1 MLTCACC
8 GRRLPWLH
16 RLLGAAPYCSG
27 KCAREHREKL
37 RARAGQQSDVDA
49 PTPLQGADPSKDF
62 DPAGAGGLMEGQTDT
77 GGIDHVSAQIPP
89 DAGHDPGAPRA
100 GAGERLAAAVSEE
113 SVADEPA
120 PEPAGYLS
128 TPGQG
133 DLFDPV
139 PDWPQP
145 GVVPLDAAPACPPL
159 VLFSRSAPFRPRRRV
174 VVPAHRPAPPA
185 SRLLM
190 AGMVPAPEWED
201 PAGGDRE
208 IGSIGSRSPGGPH
221 ESAPGSRDTLS
232 AATAKGSLSVLVLS
246 FEPGARQD
254 PGMTDAM
261 AVSAGDAGGVRSRVM
276 HPGLEPVLDV
286 NPPPCIPVWRG
297 RPAHAGHRAPVRRL
311 AAPRPAL
318 APSAAVLVS
327 FCATPALLN
336 EQSSAVQPFR
346 LHRMPLRRLSIGP
359 RRADKGLRPAPL
371 VSLSTLALAPPLLA
385 PKPVSTPL
393 RPGYRFGPASDAI
406 ARSPGIGLP
415 VAQVPGGTFGG

>member
-1 MLTCACC
+1 
-8 GRRLPWLH
+8 
-16 RLLGAAPYCSG
+16 
-27 KCAREHREKL
+27 
-37 RARAGQQSDVDA
+37 
-49 PTPLQGADPSKDF
+49 
-62 DPAGAGGLMEGQTDT
+62 MEGQTDT

-286 NPPPCIPVWRG
+286 NPSPCIPVWRG